1 MANNMTKYAHEV
13 LALVDKAATKK
24 EKIEILQS
32 NDSMVLKNIL
42 IGTFDDAVEW
52 LLPDTVPPY
61 TPCDA
66 RSAPSSL
73 HKQLDNFAYFVKGG
87 KGPDMLKI
95 KREMMFIRMLESIHP
110 EDAKIVVAMLTRKL
124 PTKGLTKALVKE
136 AFPKLL
142 RK

>member
-1 MANNMTKYAHEV
+1 MANPVTKYIHEV

-24 EKIEILQS
+24 EKIEILQN
-32 NDSMVLKNIL
+32 NDSLVLKNIL
-42 IGTFDDAVEW
+42 IGTFDESLEW
-52 LLPDTVPPY
+52 LLPDTPPPY
-61 TPCDA
+61 EPCDGHN
-66 RSAPSSL
+66 APSSL
-73 HKQLDNFAYFVKGG
+73 NKQLDNFAYFVKGG

-110 EDAKIVVAMLTRKL
+110 EDAKIVVAMLARKL

-142 RK
+142 RN